1 MARGGRRTGA
11 GRPRRSSGGLSVS
24 RSVTLTDR
32 EWAALREIAEK
43 SGVTASGQVAAIVRA
58 YLAGAAKGA

>member
-43 SGVTASGQVAAIVRA
+43 SGEAAPA
-58 YLAGAAKGA
+58 EAAAEAPAAE